1 MTIKL
6 YASAFSPTMRLS
18 LRDRIRKRREE
29 EDDDMM
35 LFIFPALYLMSSAR
49 GGERRN
55 VILRK
60 KQARLK
66 FIDSSRDMS
75 RTVKL
80 HLGWNHTSLENWQ
93 IILEAKGLLLILG

>member
-1 MTIKL
+1 
-6 YASAFSPTMRLS
+6 MRLS

-49 GGERRN
+49 GGE
-55 VILRK
+55 K
-60 KQARLK
+60 KKRHTSEETARLK
-66 FIDSSRDMS
+66 FVDSSRDMS

-80 HLGWNHTSLENWQ
+80 HLGWNHASLENWQ

>member
-1 MTIKL
+1 
-6 YASAFSPTMRLS
+6 MRLS

-35 LFIFPALYLMSSAR
+35 LFIFPILYLMSSTT
-49 GGERRN
+49 EEE
-55 VILRK
+55 RK

-66 FIDSSRDMS
+66 FVDSSRDMS

-80 HLGWNHTSLENWQ
+80 HLGWNHTSLEN
-93 IILEAKGLLLILG
+93 